1 MTMTYKE
8 DLLRIFSEYKYSKD
22 EIEIYLMQIY
32 RDAITNQDSPRAS
45 VIEEM
50 MESLGI
56 DNKEK
61 QKEQPTK

>member
-1 MTMTYKE
+1 MTYKE
-8 DLLRIFSEYKYSKD
+8 DLLRVFSEYKYSKD
-22 EIEIYLMQIY
+22 EAEIYLTQIY
-32 RDAITNQDSPRAS
+32 KDAITNQDNPRAS

-61 QKEQPTK
+61 QNEQPTK